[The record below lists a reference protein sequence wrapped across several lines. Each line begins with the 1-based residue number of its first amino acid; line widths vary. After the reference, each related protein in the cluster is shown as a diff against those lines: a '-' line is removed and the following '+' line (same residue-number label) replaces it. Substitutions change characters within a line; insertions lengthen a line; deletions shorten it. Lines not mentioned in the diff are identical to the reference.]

1 MPGTAQADAPRP
13 NLLFIVTD
21 HQRADSIGMTQ
32 AGVEVTPNLNGL
44 ARRSVNFTR
53 AYNAS
58 PICAPARTALA
69 TGKYPTAN
77 GIVFN
82 DWRGTCAGDH
92 KPVHQCLADAGYS
105 VAHIGID
112 HIKVRPAIRERVEF
126 SEWVSNREHTEHLQA
141 NGIPTEWPGGA
152 DVYRRAITENHAGER
167 AAVKYSNTHAAT
179 WPHAAEH
186 FKDSYWCD
194 RAVDF
199 LGRAGDEP
207 FALFL
212 YLWAPHPPLV
222 VPEPY
227 ASLFDPAEL
236 DLPENVDVPAEGE
249 PSNRRAGIAAQLAE
263 GVSTDEWRR
272 VWAAHLGLV
281 NLADAGIG
289 RALDALAASSHA
301 DDTAVFF
308 MSDHGDHLGQ
318 HRMYQKMEMYEQAVR
333 VPMILNVPGG
343 ATAEIDAPVSHLDI
357 MPTILDL
364 MAIDAPDDL
373 DGISLLSCLRTGE
386 APPDRPQYSGYS
398 GNPTV
403 GDIRRA
409 VITRSHKYIHDPDD
423 IPELYDLEADPLE
436 TRNIA
441 ADPGS
446 REVVREL
453 HALGKSWA
461 ESHNDQV
468 RW

>member
-1 MPGTAQADAPRP
+1 MPGPSQADADRP

-32 AGVEVTPNLNGL
+32 AGVEVTPNLNRL
-44 ARRSVNFTR
+44 AREAVRFTR

-77 GIVFN
+77 GITFN

-92 KPVHQCLADAGYS
+92 KPVHQCLAEAGYS

-112 HIKVRPAIRERVEF
+112 HIKVRPGIRERVEF
-126 SEWVSNREHTEHLQA
+126 SEWVSNREHTEHLKA

-152 DVYRRAITENHAGER
+152 DLYRREITENQGGEP
-167 AAVKYSNTHAAT
+167 ASVKYSNARAAT
-179 WPHAAEH
+179 WPHATEH

-227 ASLFDPAEL
+227 ASLFAPDEI
-236 DLPENVDVPAEGE
+236 DLPENVGMPAEGE
-249 PSNRRAGIAAQLAE
+249 PANRRAGIAAQLAE

-272 VWAAHLGLV
+272 AWAAHLGLV
-281 NLADAGIG
+281 RLADAGIG
-289 RALDALAASSHA
+289 RVLDALGASAHA

-318 HRMYQKMEMYEQAVR
+318 HCMYQKMEMYEQATR
-333 VPMILNVPGG
+333 VPMILSVPDG

-364 MAIDAPDDL
+364 MGLDAPDDL
-373 DGISLLSCLRTGE
+373 DGISLLNCLRTGE
-386 APPDRPQYSGYS
+386 APPDRPQYSAYS
-398 GNPTV
+398 GNPMV

-409 VITRSHKYIHDPDD
+409 VITRRHKYIHDPTDV
-423 IPELYDLEADPLE
+423 PELYDLEADPME
-436 TRNIA
+436 MRNIA

-461 ESHNDQV
+461 GSHDDPV